1 MTEKDL
7 PLILRAEKAK
17 NELRYHVNQT
27 SVKYDLPGFF
37 IDLILESV
45 LSEERAQR
53 IALMTEQITLTNT
66 ETDTEKEEN
75 HGERENTPE

>member
-17 NELRYHVNQT
+17 NELRFCVNQT
-27 SVKYDLPGFF
+27 AGKYDLPGFF

-53 IALMTEQITLTNT
+53 IALMSEQITLTNT
-66 ETDTEKEEN
+66 ETDTGKEDT
-75 HGERENTPE
+75 HGECENTSE

>member
-1 MTEKDL
+1 MTDRDL

-27 SVKYDLPGFF
+27 AGKYDLPGFF

-53 IALMTEQITLTNT
+53 IALMTEQITLTQT
-66 ETDTEKEEN
+66 ETDKEN
-75 HGERENTPE
+75 SDGEREDILK